1 MAEKDRKAAG
11 PLDTPRVSKRR
22 LPVMGMPNDF
32 FGTAAEAI
40 ARFMGTPVF
49 LAWMTV
55 ICALWLG
62 WNTLA
67 PESMQFDPRALNFT
81 LLTLILSLQAS
92 YAAPLLLLAD
102 NRAADR
108 DRVEFEN
115 DRHRDERHLA
125 DTEYLMREVSSLR
138 IAMRDMA
145 TRDFIRSELKDLLE
159 EMEEARARDP
169 EAAPAS
175 GDGPKAA
182 QPKAAQ
188 PKAAQFKTGQ
198 AKTPQ
203 AQAGQ
208 AKGGGST
215 GDQPQGDRSQSGRPG
230 AAGAPARPAPEH

>member
-188 PKAAQFKTGQ
+188 FKTGQ